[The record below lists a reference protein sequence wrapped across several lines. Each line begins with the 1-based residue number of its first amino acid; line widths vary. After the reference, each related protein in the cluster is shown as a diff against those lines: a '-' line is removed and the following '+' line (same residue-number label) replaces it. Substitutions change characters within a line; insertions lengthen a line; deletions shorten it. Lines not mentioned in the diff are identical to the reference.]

1 MGTLRAGIAPAS
13 GAALFVCLTILL
25 GYNSLTVQ
33 FTHCTMIWGPI
44 TLLFFNGSTI
54 YIT

>member
-33 FTHCTMIWGPI
+33 FTHCTMIWG
-44 TLLFFNGSTI
+44 LLHYYFLMVVQ
-54 YIT
+54 YI